1 MSQTQTK
8 NQSMCNIIEK
18 TPEPEVCVLLAT
30 FCQQVLSEVFHW
42 EWSLEMLFSVALSLS
57 IAHFPFS
64 TADGDIVNKSIHTQL
79 TSQAVVFI
87 PNPSPSSNCKRISKI
102 ISMLMTNKVIK

>member
-1 MSQTQTK
+1 M
-8 NQSMCNIIEK
+8 
-18 TPEPEVCVLLAT
+18 
-30 FCQQVLSEVFHW
+30 VFRN
-42 EWSLEMLFSVALSLS
+42 VIQCGPLSLS